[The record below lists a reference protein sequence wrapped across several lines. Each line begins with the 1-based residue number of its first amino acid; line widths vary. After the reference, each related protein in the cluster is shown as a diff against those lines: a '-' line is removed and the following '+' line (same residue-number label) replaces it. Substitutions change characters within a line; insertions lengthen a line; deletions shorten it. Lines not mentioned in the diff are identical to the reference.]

1 LKWNESHLKQLPCQI
16 DDPIPLSEGAGV
28 GRLKDAD
35 SMAMPEGSTLY
46 DLVNTGIK
54 YSQAAVA
61 VVVHLRRE
69 LSLVKS
75 IPVLIAIDQVR
86 QFLASNFKYKYFSVL
101 WVFITPCLSFKLYV
115 AVTCLQ
121 YNSWFTF
128 SEYEE
133 AVTLRSRRPV
143 HAREVA
149 MVSANC
155 LVQIYYVSS
164 ANSNVCKF

>member
-1 LKWNESHLKQLPCQI
+1 M
-16 DDPIPLSEGAGV
+16 DF
-28 GRLKDAD
+28 R
-35 SMAMPEGSTLY
+35 
-46 DLVNTGIK
+46 
-54 YSQAAVA
+54 
-61 VVVHLRRE
+61 
-69 LSLVKS
+69 
-75 IPVLIAIDQVR
+75 
-86 QFLASNFKYKYFSVL
+86 
-101 WVFITPCLSFKLYV
+101 VFPYGLSFKLYV

-155 LVQIYYVSS
+155 FVQIYIVL
-164 ANSNVCKF
+164 NVCKF

>member
-1 LKWNESHLKQLPCQI
+1 M
-16 DDPIPLSEGAGV
+16 SEGAGV

-86 QFLASNFKYKYFSVL
+86 QFLASTSN
-101 WVFITPCLSFKLYV
+101 INSFQFFGYL
-115 AVTCLQ
+115 
-121 YNSWFTF
+121 
-128 SEYEE
+128 
-133 AVTLRSRRPV
+133 
-143 HAREVA
+143 
-149 MVSANC
+149 
-155 LVQIYYVSS
+155 
-164 ANSNVCKF
+164 